1 MSAAATGAPGST
13 RRNEPLRPIGSGTS
27 ERAESI
33 SSDQSS
39 HQELRNIDAFACF
52 SSDRNSISWVSGPY
66 TFADVTEA
74 TDGPLSRALLRLMP
88 NLNERQRRLALG
100 AVAEGL
106 GRGGVRTV
114 ARAARV
120 AESTVSRG
128 VRELDGPHLPTGRVR
143 RAGAG
148 RRPLTERDPGLLPA
162 LLGVARSTGPEGT
175 VRSPLEWTTL
185 SVRELAQAL
194 TLLGHPVGPD
204 TVSSLLKA
212 EGFTLQPSAY
222 TSVRGTREH
231 RIARLRH
238 GAALLRGFT
247 DAGHPVIRVRTEP
260 AAEPGRRARTCG
272 ECVQEQALPQDRATG
287 PCAHRGPAGPR
298 PAPAGRRSR
307 STTPGPPR
315 SSPTPSATGGRR
327 RAARCARA
335 PSGCWWPSR
344 RARGPPVPTPCG
356 GPWRS
361 SPPPPAPRSPP
372 ATCRRPPC
380 AGGPPSTASPARSP
394 PVGTVCRPPVSTS

>member
-1 MSAAATGAPGST
+1 M
-13 RRNEPLRPIGSGTS
+13 
-27 ERAESI
+27 
-33 SSDQSS
+33 
-39 HQELRNIDAFACF
+39 
-52 SSDRNSISWVSGPY
+52 
-66 TFADVTEA
+66 TEA

-128 VRELDGPHLPTGRVR
+128 VRELDGPHLPAGRVR

-185 SVRELAQAL
+185 SVRDLAQAL

-260 AAEPGRRARTCG
+260 AAEPGWRAPVCG
-272 ECVQEQALPQDRATG
+272 ECVQEQALPQVRATD
-287 PCAHRGPAGPR
+287 PCVHRGPAGPR
-298 PAPAGRRSR
+298 PGAGRQALPFDDAGTAALIANAVRHWWSQEGGTLR
-307 STTPGPPR
+307 PR
-315 SSPTPSATGGRR
+315 PERLLVAVEAGLRATRPDILR
-327 RAARCARA
+327 RALSEFAAA
-335 PSGCWWPSR
+335 SGTEVTACHL
-344 RARGPPVPTPCG
+344 
-356 GPWRS
+356 
-361 SPPPPAPRSPP
+361 PP
-372 ATCRRPPC
+372 ATLRWR
-380 AGGPPSTASPARSP
+380 TAEHRLSCQATARWDGLPATAEH
-394 PVGTVCRPPVSTS
+394 VLIGTVGPLQGQISSALTDLPIPPGAHEWNYTLRSGPAPL

>member
-1 MSAAATGAPGST
+1 
-13 RRNEPLRPIGSGTS
+13 
-27 ERAESI
+27 
-33 SSDQSS
+33 
-39 HQELRNIDAFACF
+39 
-52 SSDRNSISWVSGPY
+52 
-66 TFADVTEA
+66 
-74 TDGPLSRALLRLMP
+74 MP

-128 VRELDGPHLPTGRVR
+128 SANSTAPTCRPDGYAAP
-143 RAGAG
+143 AAG

-247 DAGHPVIRVRTEP
+247 DAYHPVIRVRTEP

-298 PAPAGRRSR
+298 PGAGLAGAPVRRRRDRRAHRQRRPPLVGAGGRHAAPA
-307 STTPGPPR
+307 PR
-315 SSPTPSATGGRR
+315 AAAGGRR
-327 RAARCARA
+327 GGLAGHQSRHPAAGPGGVRRRLRHRGHRLPPAAGHLALADRRA
-335 PSGCWWPSR
+335 PPLLPGHRPL
-344 RARGPPVPTPCG
+344 G
-356 GPWRS
+356 RS
-361 SPPPPAPRSPP
+361 
-372 ATCRRPPC
+372 
-380 AGGPPSTASPARSP
+380 AGHR
-394 PVGTVCRPPVSTS
+394 

>member
-1 MSAAATGAPGST
+1 M
-13 RRNEPLRPIGSGTS
+13 
-27 ERAESI
+27 
-33 SSDQSS
+33 
-39 HQELRNIDAFACF
+39 
-52 SSDRNSISWVSGPY
+52 
-66 TFADVTEA
+66 TEA

-128 VRELDGPHLPTGRVR
+128 VRELDGPDLPIGRVR

-162 LLGVARSTGPEGT
+162 LLSLARSTGPDGT

-247 DAGHPVIRVRTEP
+247 DAGHPVLRVRTEP
-260 AAEPGRRARTCG
+260 VPEP
-272 ECVQEQALPQDRATG
+272 
-287 PCAHRGPAGPR
+287 GPR
-298 PAPAGRRSR
+298 PGAGRPALPFDDAGTAVLIANAVRHWWAQEGGTPHPRTERLLVAVEAGSR
-307 STTPGPPR
+307 AT
-315 SSPTPSATGGRR
+315 SPDTLR
-327 RAARCARA
+327 RALAEFAA
-335 PSGCWWPSR
+335 ASGTEVTACHL
-344 RARGPPVPTPCG
+344 
-356 GPWRS
+356 
-361 SPPPPAPRSPP
+361 PP
-372 ATCRRPPC
+372 ATLRWRTAQHRLSCQVTACWDGLPA
-380 AGGPPSTASPARSP
+380 AGEH
-394 PVGTVCRPPVSTS
+394 VLIGTVGPLQGQVPRALADLPVPPGAQEWNYSLRPGSAAR

>member
-1 MSAAATGAPGST
+1 M
-13 RRNEPLRPIGSGTS
+13 
-27 ERAESI
+27 
-33 SSDQSS
+33 
-39 HQELRNIDAFACF
+39 
-52 SSDRNSISWVSGPY
+52 
-66 TFADVTEA
+66 TEA

-128 VRELDGPHLPTGRVR
+128 VRELDGSDLPTGRVR

-162 LLGVARSTGPEGT
+162 LLSLARSTGPDGA

-247 DAGHPVIRVRTEP
+247 DAGHPVLRVRTEP
-260 AAEPGRRARTCG
+260 APEPGPRAGGCG
-272 ECVQEQALPQDRATG
+272 ECLQERALPRSRSTD
-287 PCAHRGPAGPR
+287 PCAHHRPAGPR
-298 PAPAGRRSR
+298 PGAGRPALPFDDAGTAVLIANAVRHWWAQEGRTPHPRTERLLVAVEAGSR
-307 STTPGPPR
+307 AT
-315 SSPTPSATGGRR
+315 SPDTLS
-327 RAARCARA
+327 RALAEFAA
-335 PSGCWWPSR
+335 ASGTEVTACHL
-344 RARGPPVPTPCG
+344 
-356 GPWRS
+356 
-361 SPPPPAPRSPP
+361 PP
-372 ATCRRPPC
+372 ATLRWRTAQHRLSCQVTARWDGLPV
-380 AGGPPSTASPARSP
+380 AGEH
-394 PVGTVCRPPVSTS
+394 VLIGTVGPIQGQVPRALADLPVPPGAQEWNYTLRPGPAAR